1 MNEIEECKEMVE
13 SYWKSFLTF
22 SADGSIDLAKECLI
36 RFEERI
42 AKHAKAMGDDGKRWM
57 EIIDEQRDL
66 IFDEYTKNPDAL
78 KTRLGVSPAP
88 QPLQRNVP
96 TTGQNLGE
104 LVVRT
109 AVRATVWES
118 IISIFRLFR

>member
-13 SYWKSFLTF
+13 SYWKSFLAF
-22 SADGSIDLAKECLI
+22 SAEGSIDLAKECLV

-42 AKHAKAMGDDGKRWM
+42 AKHAKAMGNDGKRWM

-66 IFDEYTKNPDAL
+66 IFDEYTKDPNAL
-78 KTRLGVSPAP
+78 KTRLGISPAP
-88 QPLQRNVP
+88 QPVQKAIHA
-96 TTGQNLGE
+96 TGQNLGE
-104 LVVRT
+104 LAVRT